1 MLEWIIHPSFSSSR
15 KLMLPSIVRE
25 HYHYRR
31 WDKFELRGRSER
43 DSIRGMMNSRDTS
56 RRKDE
61 FVEEQRSDAIEWGE
75 TRSRGKGWRD
85 EGRWFFAEEENI
97 SVGAGRKDT
106 DKNRVASSTRGNSNN
121 FIIIERKH
129 RVIHTGYVLMIYD
142 HVSRSQPRTFSF
154 SLFALENWRVQ
165 MDRDKPRHLEI
176 TVAYRRRLQIGIDSS

>member
-61 FVEEQRSDAIEWGE
+61 FVEEQRSDAIERGQK
-75 TRSRGKGWRD
+75 RSRGK
-85 EGRWFFAEEENI
+85 GRWFFAEEENI

>member
-1 MLEWIIHPSFSSSR
+1 M
-15 KLMLPSIVRE
+15 
-25 HYHYRR
+25 
-31 WDKFELRGRSER
+31 
-43 DSIRGMMNSRDTS
+43 
-56 RRKDE
+56 
-61 FVEEQRSDAIEWGE
+61 
-75 TRSRGKGWRD
+75 
-85 EGRWFFAEEENI
+85 
-97 SVGAGRKDT
+97 GAGRKDT

-176 TVAYRRRLQIGIDSS
+176 TVAYRRRLRGANWHRFQLNLATNEKEKSRERKGGRKNSIVGSERNRDSVSPYFTSSLGKSTSCETDSIDRGCSALVDRFDSLFVERTH

>member
-1 MLEWIIHPSFSSSR
+1 MRSNEG
-15 KLMLPSIVRE
+15 K
-25 HYHYRR
+25 RR
-31 WDKFELRGRSER
+31 
-43 DSIRGMMNSRDTS
+43 
-56 RRKDE
+56 
-61 FVEEQRSDAIEWGE
+61 V
-75 TRSRGKGWRD
+75 
-85 EGRWFFAEEENI
+85 EGRGDVTRDDDSSPRKRIFP
-97 SVGAGRKDT
+97 GAGRKDT